1 MSSGPDLVTLQ
12 QARPGVALRVWAWVI
27 FLPLRVVYFFSP
39 QLGVAVNEDAFSAGE
54 GRVSWFV
61 GVPPER
67 LQAMPW
73 VWRLAGRGASV
84 RGELRIREHE
94 FRFVPSAY
102 WRARGA
108 NEVLGTI
115 ESAVHEQRWSLYTL
129 SDDVCLV
136 RRAYR

>member
-1 MSSGPDLVTLQ
+1 MRSDRRIDGLPGS
-12 QARPGVALRVWAWVI
+12 ARLYA
-27 FLPLRVVYFFSP
+27 
-39 QLGVAVNEDAFSAGE
+39 SAGRRE
-54 GRVSWFV
+54 RGLGGVVVGRHRSRRCRDYCLPWWSSTSS
-61 GVPPER
+61 P
-67 LQAMPW
+67 PW
-73 VWRLAGRGASV
+73 VWRLAGRGVSV

-94 FRFVPSAY
+94 LRFVPSAY

-129 SDDVCLV
+129 SDEVCLV